1 MFSALLDTCVLV
13 PSRARDVLL
22 EIASTG
28 VCRPLWSSEIIAE
41 LDRTLRVLLAKR
53 GVSPEES
60 DAYLTRLLDQMK
72 TNFPDALVPEWQP
85 LVDAIQL
92 PDANDRH
99 VVAAA
104 LAGRADV
111 IVTDNLADFPTA
123 SLPAPLTRQSLDDFL
138 LESLGLYPG
147 QVMSAIRSVASRTGK
162 YGPTMTVD
170 NIATYLQAHGTP
182 AFGEQLLMLLRRSD
196 QWPQNHPATTPTPT
210 ART

>member
-1 MFSALLDTCVLV
+1 MRSRPQQSARCL
-13 PSRARDVLL
+13 ARNRQHRGLSAAL
-22 EIASTG
+22 ELG
-28 VCRPLWSSEIIAE
+28 NLAE
-41 LDRTLRVLLAKR
+41 LDRTLRVLLVKR
-53 GVSPEES
+53 GVSPDES

-72 TNFPDALVPEWQP
+72 TTFPDALVPEWQP

-123 SLPAPLTRQSLDDFL
+123 ALPAPLTRQSLDDFL

-182 AFGEQLLMLLRRSD
+182 GFGKQLLMLL
-196 QWPQNHPATTPTPT
+196 NLG
-210 ART
+210 